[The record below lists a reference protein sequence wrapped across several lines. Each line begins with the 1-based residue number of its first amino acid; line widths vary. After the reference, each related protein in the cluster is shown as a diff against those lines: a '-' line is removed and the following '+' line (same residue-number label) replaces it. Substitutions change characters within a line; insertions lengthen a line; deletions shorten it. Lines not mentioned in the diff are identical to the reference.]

1 MKYTPSASQNG
12 TVKPR
17 SKVPCEN
24 APIECV
30 NDETTFVP
38 SEYPPMGA
46 VVLSLT
52 RRLYVP
58 DATLPELPR
67 NTRVEL
73 LEPRQTVTVDAESSV
88 CTDPATTPSAEGSRF
103 GRLLEK
109 PYSEF

>member
-1 MKYTPSASQNG
+1 MKYVPSASHHG

-38 SEYPPMGA
+38 SEYPPIGA

-58 DATLPELPR
+58 DPALPEFPR

-73 LEPRQTVTVDAESSV
+73 LLPRHTVTMAAGSSV
-88 CTDPATTPSAEGSRF
+88 CTEPLTTPSADGSRF
-103 GRLLEK
+103 ARVVEK
-109 PYSEF
+109 P